1 MEKKPFIH
9 PYMPNSAPQVQK
21 VMLDELGVGSLEE
34 LYEDVIPKHL
44 RLNRPLDLPQP
55 ILSEQELK
63 RHIEGLMA
71 QNISCEQA
79 SSFLGAGCYRHFV
92 PALCDEINGRSEF
105 LTAYCGDTYSDHGKM
120 QAIFEYCSLMAE
132 LLDLDVVSYTNYD
145 GGQAAASSLRM
156 ALRITGRSEL
166 LLPATMNPDILSQIR
181 EYCQHLATVT
191 LIDYDAATGLLDLED
206 LKTKLSDKVAAVYW
220 ESPSYLG
227 TIETQGEKIAQL
239 AHQAGALVV
248 TYTDPSALGVLESPA
263 NVGADIV
270 CGDIQGLGM
279 HQSFG
284 GGCAGYIASANREEI
299 IAEYPTYMYGI
310 TTTQNPGE
318 YGWGRALNDRCSHIS
333 REKAKEYFG
342 TETGLWAITAAVYL
356 ATLGPQGL
364 RELGETIVCRSNY
377 AIKLLSQIKGL
388 KVNLFNSPVFCE
400 FIVNFDQLGLTV
412 AKVNAE
418 LRKADIF
425 GGLDLS
431 ADFPA
436 LGQSALYCVTEMTSA
451 DDIEKLAAAL
461 TAIVGEGGGQ

>member
-1 MEKKPFIH
+1 MKKNSFVH

-21 VMLDELGVGSLEE
+21 AMLDELGVSSLEE
-34 LYEDVIPKHL
+34 LYEDVIPKDL
-44 RLNRPLDLPQP
+44 RFNGLLDLPQP

-63 RHIEGLMA
+63 KHVEGLMA
-71 QNISCEQA
+71 KNISCEEA
-79 SSFLGAGCYRHFV
+79 ISFLGAGCYRHFV
-92 PALCDEINGRSEF
+92 PAICDEINGRSEF

-156 ALRITGRSEL
+156 ALRITGRNEL
-166 LLPATMNPDILSQIR
+166 LVPKTMNPDILSQIR

-191 LIDYDAATGLLDLED
+191 LIDYDPATGQLDLAD
-206 LKTKLSDKVAAVYW
+206 LKGKLSGKVAAVFW

-227 TIETQGEKIAQL
+227 TIEAQGEKIAQL

-248 TYTDPSALGVLESPA
+248 AYTDPSALGILESPA
-263 NVGADIV
+263 NLGADIV

-284 GGCAGYIASANREEI
+284 GGCAGYLASAYREEI

-310 TTTQNPGE
+310 TTTKNQGE

-356 ATLGPQGL
+356 ASMGSQGL
-364 RELGETIVCRSNY
+364 RELGETIICRCNY

-388 KVNLFNSPVFCE
+388 KVNIFNSPVFCE
-400 FIVNFDQLGLTV
+400 FIVNFDELGL
-412 AKVNAE
+412 KVSQVSAE
-418 LRKADIF
+418 LLKNGIF

-436 LGQSALYCVTEMTSA
+436 LGQSALYCVTEMISA
-451 DDIEKLAAAL
+451 EDIEKLAAAL
-461 TAIVGEGGGQ
+461 TAIVGERGSK

>member
-21 VMLDELGVGSLEE
+21 AMLDELGVGSLEE
-34 LYEDVIPKHL
+34 LYEDVIPKDL

-55 ILSEQELK
+55 LLSEQELK
-63 RHIEGLMA
+63 KHVEGLMDK
-71 QNISCEQA
+71 NISCDEA
-79 SSFLGAGCYRHFV
+79 ISFLGAGCYRHFV
-92 PALCDEINGRSEF
+92 PAVCDEINGRSEF

-120 QAIFEYCSLMAE
+120 QAIFEYCSMMAE

-156 ALRITGRSEL
+156 ALRITGRTEL
-166 LLPATMNPDILSQIR
+166 LLPKTMNPDILSQIK
-181 EYCQHLATVT
+181 EYCQHVATITFV
-191 LIDYDAATGLLDLED
+191 DYDSSTGLLALDD
-206 LKTKLSDKVAAVYW
+206 LKGKLSDRVAAVFW

-227 TIETQGEKIAQL
+227 TIETQGEKIAEL
-239 AHQAGALVV
+239 AHQSGALVV
-248 TYTDPSALGVLESPA
+248 AYADPSALGILESPA
-263 NVGADIV
+263 NLGADIV

-284 GGCAGYIASANREEI
+284 GGCAGYIASDYREEI

-310 TTTQNPGE
+310 TTTHNPGE
-318 YGWGRALNDRCSHIS
+318 YGWGRALNERCSHIS

-356 ATLGPQGL
+356 ASMGPEGL
-364 RELGETIVCRSNY
+364 RELGETIVCRCNY

-388 KVNLFNSPVFCE
+388 KANIFNRPVFCE
-400 FIVNFDQLGLTV
+400 FIVNFDKIGLTV
-412 AKVNAE
+412 AEVNAE
-418 LRKADIF
+418 LLKKGIF

-431 ADFPA
+431 TNFPE
-436 LGQSALYCVTEMTSA
+436 LGQSALYCVTETISA
-451 DDIEKLAAAL
+451 EDIEKLAAAL
-461 TAIVGEGGGQ
+461 TAIAGEGRIK